1 MSDATQKFLVIFQ
14 NRIAYSV
21 DNILGPII
29 PGFSLDDFF
38 YLSGL
43 CRENILSDFQNMC
56 RKEILANFFNR
67 FFWERDSLVNFNQIA
82 ESDSET
88 EHDIRLISLNS
99 ETY

>member
-1 MSDATQKFLVIFQ
+1 M
-14 NRIAYSV
+14 

-67 FFWERDSLVNFNQIA
+67 IFLENTLMDFNQIA

>member
-1 MSDATQKFLVIFQ
+1 M
-14 NRIAYSV
+14 

-43 CRENILSDFQNMC
+43 CRENIVSDFQNMY

-67 FFWERDSLVNFNQIA
+67 IFLENSLMDFNQIA

>member
-14 NRIAYSV
+14 KRIAYSV

-56 RKEILANFFNR
+56 RKEILANFLIE
-67 FFWERDSLVNFNQIA
+67 FFLENSLVNFNQIA

-88 EHDIRLISLNS
+88 EHGIRLISLNS